1 MKSFSDLLVLHQQLD
16 EEFFEHQ
23 RALVLGELKTAL
35 DRLLAYESLLLDHI
49 RDEEELLLPIYEARA
64 EIPVGASAEIFR
76 NEHNKIR
83 QYLELFKAEFTKL
96 STAGDRERAIIF
108 LLDSETTY
116 KRLLVHHDT
125 RERKFL
131 YPLLDQVTGEHEKL
145 ALFQKLKLPASEKAT
160 AA

>member
-1 MKSFSDLLVLHQQLD
+1 MKSFSELLVLHQQLD

-23 RALVLGELKTAL
+23 RALIFGEFNAAL
-35 DRLLAYESLLLDHI
+35 ERLLGYESLLLDHI

-64 EIPVGASAEIFR
+64 EIPVGASAEIFC

-96 STAGDRERAIIF
+96 LTADDRERAIIF
-108 LLDSETTY
+108 LLDSETTF

-131 YPLLDQVTGEHEKL
+131 YPLLDEVTGEHEKVT
-145 ALFQKLKLPASEKAT
+145 LFQRLKLPPTEQAT